1 MYLRGRNML
10 WHRDS
15 CLDHSLLGLM
25 SQLVQEFGRGHH
37 GRHSFGRFAGGFAD
51 DSDGDGQ
58 SFRSGRKLSSTD
70 LQLVI
75 LALISEKPRH
85 GYEIIKALDDL
96 SHGFYVPSPGIVYP
110 SLTYLEEAGYAALEV
125 EGARKL
131 YRVTT
136 AGRSHL
142 AEHRDVADATISQ
155 IERAGLK
162 MERLREAV
170 AEDDHSRG
178 GRHGRHHRS
187 GPRSRDAGTIL
198 GRSRAALKSVLFDL
212 RGLTA
217 EEETRI
223 AEILDRATAEIRAIQ
238 SKGKM

>member
-1 MYLRGRNML
+1 MLR
-10 WHRDS
+10 HRDS
-15 CLDHSLLGLM
+15 YSDHPPRDFM
-25 SQLVQEFGRGHH
+25 SQPVREFGRGHH
-37 GRHSFGRFAGGFAD
+37 GRHGFGRFAGGFD
-51 DSDGDGQ
+51 DDPAGDGQ
-58 SFRSGRKLSSTD
+58 SFRSGRKLSSAD

-96 SHGFYVPSPGIVYP
+96 SHGFYVPSPGIIYP
-110 SLTYLEEAGYAALEV
+110 SLTYLEEAGHAVVEV

-131 YRVTT
+131 YRVTA

-142 AEHRDVADATISQ
+142 VEHRDIADATIAQ

-170 AEDDHSRG
+170 AEDDHGRR
-178 GRHGRHHRS
+178 GRHGRRHR
-187 GPRSRDAGTIL
+187 GRHGLRDAETVL

-212 RGLTA
+212 RAVTT
-217 EEETRI
+217 EEEARI
-223 AEILDRATAEIRAIQ
+223 AEILDRTTAEIRKIQ
-238 SKGKM
+238 SKGKV

>member
-1 MYLRGRNML
+1 MNFEIESMLREREPS
-10 WHRDS
+10 H
-15 CLDHSLLGLM
+15 HSFLHLM
-25 SQLVQEFGRGHH
+25 SPLIQEFGSGRRG
-37 GRHSFGRFAGGFAD
+37 RPSFGRFAGGFAD
-51 DSDGDGQ
+51 DPEGDGQ
-58 SFRSGRKLSSTD
+58 SFRSGRKLSAAD

-96 SHGFYVPSPGIVYP
+96 SHGFYVPSPGIIYP
-110 SLTYLEEAGYAALEV
+110 SLTYLQEAGYAAVEA

-131 YRVTT
+131 YRVTA

-142 AEHRDVADATISQ
+142 AEHRDVADATLSQ

-170 AEDDHSRG
+170 AEDDHRR
-178 GRHGRHHRS
+178 GRHGRHRHGRH
-187 GPRSRDAGTIL
+187 GFRDADLVL

-212 RGLTA
+212 RGVTA
-217 EEETRI
+217 EEELLI
-223 AEILDRATAEIRAIQ
+223 AQILDRATADIRKMQ
-238 SKGKM
+238 SKGKV